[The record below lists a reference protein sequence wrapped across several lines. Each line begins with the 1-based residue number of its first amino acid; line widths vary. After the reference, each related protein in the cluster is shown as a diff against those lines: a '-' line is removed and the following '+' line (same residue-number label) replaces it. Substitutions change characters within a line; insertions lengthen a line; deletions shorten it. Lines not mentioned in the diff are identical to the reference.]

1 MKFLISF
8 RNPVVINY
16 TVKHHPKLT
25 KIQYYIKTF
34 QKIRKSSILSNLY
47 NIFSFPFFYIFF
59 RFHVLY
65 EQQNEYSSGNI
76 LNSKSNEIIKNKVI
90 WWIYLYFTD
99 KYIYRERIKIIIM
112 NFFQIKKKIKI
123 EQHLCYP
130 LKKVR
135 NKLNFS
141 SVEQNIGKDNEKRK
155 MVTHWITKPRKGL
168 YISRSISLKTFWFRL
183 SSLWP

>member
-112 NFFQIKKKIKI
+112 NFFQIKKKNQNRTTSMLPFKESKEQI
-123 EQHLCYP
+123 EFFICRTRYRQRQW
-130 LKKVR
+130 KKK
-135 NKLNFS
+135 NGNALN
-141 SVEQNIGKDNEKRK
+141 N
-155 MVTHWITKPRKGL
+155 
-168 YISRSISLKTFWFRL
+168 
-183 SSLWP
+183 